1 MNEIGYRPPVPL
13 LYECDLVLQENGD
26 ESRQPRSFM
35 EEPSP
40 GTHIRIEDRDW
51 IVVVVREGDGERPE
65 VVCRPANER
74 P

>member
-1 MNEIGYRPPVPL
+1 
-13 LYECDLVLQENGD
+13 
-26 ESRQPRSFM
+26 M
-35 EEPSP
+35 EELSP